1 MVYNMET
8 SQILSS
14 SESIV
19 SFSSQDIVREKRLS
33 DMKDGYWLRSV
44 ENNVSDIPQ
53 PGGVTVWRNLLPTII
68 PNLGKLPKPS
78 PNIDVFP
85 EQKFEGEVV
94 AIYPEENVFWSRL
107 SDKTSKHPDEDV
119 ELSFSEVPFDD
130 HNLIVPGALF
140 SWTIYRETRDKQVRR
155 VSEIRFRRGIAFSKG
170 SVALA
175 IESATNLFAILNTID
190 NEPSS
195 DPSITKRD

>member
-1 MVYNMET
+1 
-8 SQILSS
+8 
-14 SESIV
+14 
-19 SFSSQDIVREKRLS
+19 
-33 DMKDGYWLRSV
+33 MKDGYWLRSV